1 MSLLSGFLLFPAI
14 LIMSNFGITLPN
26 QAPPDPT
33 ADAARFEAVSKHLD
47 PGGPLYAYI
56 SVDGD
61 LTAIGALVGTTLD
74 EVRKVDP
81 KVPFPPVD
89 VSRIL
94 EISGM
99 DEVSAVGF
107 SSKRIENGFRNKT
120 YIHAPGDR
128 QGLLRIM
135 GDKSKPFDVVRMAP
149 GGTDVAI
156 QQDLNLKVVQEVVQ
170 EVFGMVMGEKG
181 KAMVQGMLKRPVGP
195 FPFTMEKVL
204 ADSDTRITMILDA
217 DPTKKVKMPKAK
229 GLEIPQLQAV
239 ITIDG
244 LGWVADQVA
253 ETLEKE
259 LEKKKG
265 RRAPPFAF
273 VRNKDWVGMQ
283 LSTEAV
289 GLDPQHKE
297 MLNLFGGEGPLL
309 AHHRPS
315 GKLIL
320 TTDKKFA
327 EKLFTR
333 KVGLLNDPAF
343 KKTMKDLPMEGT
355 TLSYVSPAFFQM
367 LRDAT
372 ESVTS
377 QQKAGGAETLM
388 VKTMLD
394 LMMPADAPGEGSVT
408 TSSQDGVLMVSN
420 SAHSHKSKLV
430 NPAFMGGLPALF
442 LGLKKSAYRSASELE
457 AVELIPSQR
466 TEEVLKDVGHS
477 AEE

>member
-1 MSLLSGFLLFPAI
+1 MSLLSGFLLFPAV
-14 LIMSNFGITLPN
+14 LIMSNFGITLPH
-26 QAPPDPT
+26 QAPPDPA

-47 PGGPLYAYI
+47 PGGTLYAYV

-61 LTAIGALVGTTLD
+61 LAAIGALVGSTLE

-89 VSRIL
+89 ISRIL

-107 SSKRIENGFRNKT
+107 SSRRIEGGFRNKT
-120 YIHAPGDR
+120 YIHAPGER

-135 GDKSKPFDVVRMAP
+135 GDKSKPFEVVRMAP
-149 GGTDVAI
+149 KGTDVAI
-156 QQDLNLKVVQEVVQ
+156 QQDLNLKVAQEVVQ
-170 EVFGMVMGEKG
+170 EVLGMVMGEKG
-181 KAMVQGMLKRPVGP
+181 KAMVEGMIKRPVGP
-195 FPFTMEKVL
+195 FPFTLEKVL
-204 ADSDTRITMILDA
+204 SDSDTRITMILDA

-229 GLEIPQLQAV
+229 GLEIPQLQAA

-244 LGWVADQVA
+244 LGWVADDVA
-253 ETLEKE
+253 EFLEKE
-259 LEKKKG
+259 LEKNKG
-265 RRAPPFAF
+265 QRAPPFTV

-283 LSTEAV
+283 VDMEAEAW
-289 GLDPQHKE
+289 GRKE
-297 MLNLFGGEGPLL
+297 KQILNVFGGQKPIL
-309 AHHRPS
+309 AHHRS
-315 GKLIL
+315 SKKLVL
-320 TTDKKFA
+320 ATDKEFA

-333 KVGLLNDPAF
+333 KIGLGNDPAF

-408 TSSQDGVLMVSN
+408 TSSQDGILMVSN
-420 SAHSHKSKLV
+420 SAHSHKSRLV
-430 NPAFMGGLPALF
+430 NPMFMGAFQAIFFGIKPSH
-442 LGLKKSAYRSASELE
+442 KASELE
-457 AVELIPSQR
+457 AVESFPPELLEVAPS
-466 TEEVLKDVGHS
+466 EPS

>member
-61 LTAIGALVGTTLD
+61 LTAIGALVGSTLD

-120 YIHAPGDR
+120 YIHAPGER

-149 GGTDVAI
+149 EGTDVAI

-170 EVFGMVMGEKG
+170 EVFGMVMGDKG
-181 KAMVQGMLKRPVGP
+181 KAMVQGMLKRPLGP
-195 FPFTMEKVL
+195 FPFTLEKVL

-372 ESVTS
+372 ENVTS
-377 QQKAGGAETLM
+377 QGKPGATETLIM
-388 VKTMLD
+388 KTMWD
-394 LMMPADAPGEGSVT
+394 LMIPSDAQGEGSVT
-408 TSSQDGVLMVSN
+408 TSSKDGILVVSN

-430 NPAFMGGLPALF
+430 NPLFMGGLPALF

>member
-47 PGGPLYAYI
+47 PGGPLYAYV

-61 LTAIGALVGTTLD
+61 LTAIGALVGSTLD

-120 YIHAPGDR
+120 YIHAPGER

-149 GGTDVAI
+149 EGTDVAI

-170 EVFGMVMGEKG
+170 EVFGMVMGDKG
-181 KAMVQGMLKRPVGP
+181 KAMVQGMLKRPLGP
-195 FPFTMEKVL
+195 FPFTLEKVL

-408 TSSQDGVLMVSN
+408 TSSKDGILVVSN

-430 NPAFMGGLPALF
+430 NPLFMGGLPALF